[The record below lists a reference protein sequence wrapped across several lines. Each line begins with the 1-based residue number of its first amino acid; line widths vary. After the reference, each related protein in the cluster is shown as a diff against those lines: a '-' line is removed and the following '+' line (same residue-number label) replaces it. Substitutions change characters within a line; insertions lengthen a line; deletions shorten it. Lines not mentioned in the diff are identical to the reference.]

1 MIRVVHYVNQFFAG
15 IGGEEKAWIPAGWA
29 DGPLGPGRR
38 LAMLLGADFEIVGTV
53 FCGDDCA
60 AGDGAAAIEEIVGLA
75 AEAKPDLVVAGPAF
89 GSGRYGLAC
98 ARVAAAAT
106 AAGIAAVAAMHED
119 NPGVEDAGTA
129 PVVASGPTARD
140 MKPSLERLAAAARTV
155 ATGGALTA
163 ADGRVGSVPRRGR
176 MAGAPAAARAVDLVL
191 ARLAGD
197 RQSSEVPLPNF
208 DRVTPAPPL
217 ADPALATIALVT
229 EGAVVPDGNPDR
241 LESARATRWQRYSL
255 DGLEVL
261 EPGRWRSVHGG
272 FSTQWANEDPHRIV
286 PLDAARDLERA
297 GTIGQLGNEYLV
309 TAGNGTAVGTARR
322 FGVEWAAD
330 LRRSGARAA
339 ILTAT

>member
-1 MIRVVHYVNQFFAG
+1 MTRVVHYINQFFAG
-15 IGGEEKAWIPAGWA
+15 IGGEEKAWIPAGWV

-38 LAMLLGADFEIVGTV
+38 LATLLGDEFEIVGTV
-53 FCGDDCA
+53 FCGDDYA
-60 AGDGAAAIEEIVGLA
+60 AGDGDAAVAKIVALA
-75 AEAKPDLVVAGPAF
+75 AEAKPDLVVTGPAF

-98 ARVAAAAT
+98 ARVAAAAS

-119 NPGVEDAGTA
+119 NPGVEDAGAA
-129 PVVASGPTARD
+129 PVVAAGPTARD
-140 MKPSLERLAAAARTV
+140 MKPSLERLAGAARTV
-155 ATGGALTA
+155 AAGGVLTS
-163 ADGRVGSVPRRGR
+163 ADGRVWPVARR
-176 MAGAPAAARAVDLVL
+176 ATLAAAPAAARAVDLLL

-197 RQSSEVPLPNF
+197 RESSEVPLPNF
-208 DRVTPAPPL
+208 DRVTPAPPV
-217 ADPALATIALVT
+217 ADPALVTVALIT
-229 EGAVVPDGNPDR
+229 EGALVPDGNPDR

-255 DGLEVL
+255 DGLETL
-261 EPGRWRSVHGG
+261 EPGQWRSVHGG
-272 FSTQWANEDPHRIV
+272 FSTQWANEDPHRIL

-297 GTIGQLGNEYLV
+297 GTIGRLGGEYLV

>member
-1 MIRVVHYVNQFFAG
+1 MTRVVHYINQFFAG
-15 IGGEEKAWIPAGWA
+15 IGGEEKAWVPAGLV

-38 LAMLLGADFEIVGTV
+38 LAELLGADFEIVGTV
-53 FCGDDCA
+53 FCGDDYA
-60 AGDGAAAIEEIVGLA
+60 AGGGDGAVEQIVALA
-75 AEAKPDLVVAGPAF
+75 AGVKPDLLVAGPAF

-106 AAGIAAVAAMHED
+106 AAGITAVAAMHED
-119 NPGVEDAGTA
+119 NPCVEDAGAA
-129 PVVASGPTARD
+129 PVVAAGPTARD
-140 MKPSLERLAAAARTV
+140 MKPSLERLAGAARTV
-155 ATGGALTA
+155 AAGGVLTA
-163 ADGRVGSVPRRGR
+163 ADGRVGPVPRRG
-176 MAGAPAAARAVDLVL
+176 MLAEAPAAARAVDLLL

-197 RQSSEVPLPNF
+197 RQRSEVPLPNF
-208 DRVTPAPPL
+208 DRVTPAAPI
-217 ADPALATIALVT
+217 ADLGAVTVALIT
-229 EGAVVPDGNPDR
+229 EGALVPDDNPDR

-255 DGLEVL
+255 DGLEAL

-272 FSTQWANEDPHRIV
+272 FSTQWANEDPNRIL

-297 GTIGQLGNEYLV
+297 GAIGRLGSEYLV
-309 TAGNGTAVGTARR
+309 TAGNGTPVGTARR